1 MIGDN
6 DQAWRGVMKQFD
18 LSGKVAIITGSS
30 RGIGRAIAEAF
41 AEAGGRVVISAR
53 NAAPCEEVATTI
65 RANGGE
71 AIAVTARISDKA
83 QLENLV
89 AKTREAW
96 GRIDILVC
104 NAAINPH
111 YGSLEKL
118 TDEVFERMMV
128 NNVLSNLWLSRMVAP
143 EMRERRDG
151 SIIYIISVAAVRATT
166 VLGMYGVTKAADYA
180 LCRNLAAEWGPDNV
194 RVNCIAPGLVKTEFA
209 RVLYED
215 PARRAAREAATPLR
229 RLGEPEDIAGV
240 ALMLA
245 SRAGAFITGQTI
257 IVDGGT
263 TIAP

>member
-1 MIGDN
+1 M
-6 DQAWRGVMKQFD
+6 QLFD
-18 LSGKVAIITGSS
+18 LSGKVAIVTGSS
-30 RGIGRAIAEAF
+30 RGIGRAIAETF
-41 AEAGGRVVISAR
+41 AEAGARVAISAR
-53 NAAPCEEVATTI
+53 NLAPCEEVVAAI
-65 RANGGE
+65 REKGGE
-71 AIAVTARISDKA
+71 AIAVIARISDKA

-89 AKTREAW
+89 AKTRERW
-96 GRIDILVC
+96 GRVDVLVC

-128 NNVLSNLWLSRMVAP
+128 NNVLSNLWLSRLVAT

-151 SIIYIISVAAVRATT
+151 AIIYVISVAAVRATT

-215 PARRAAREAATPLR
+215 PQRRAAREAATPLR
-229 RLGEPEDIAGV
+229 RLGDPEDIAGV
-240 ALMLA
+240 ALLLA

>member
-1 MIGDN
+1 MLHQGG
-6 DQAWRGVMKQFD
+6 AMRLFD
-18 LSGKVAIITGSS
+18 LSGKVAIVTGSS
-30 RGIGRAIAEAF
+30 RGIGRAIAEAL
-41 AEAGGRVVISAR
+41 AEAGSRVVISAR
-53 NAAPCEEVATTI
+53 NLAPCEEVA
-65 RANGGE
+65 A
-71 AIAVTARISDKA
+71 AIAVTARISDKT
-83 QLENLV
+83 QLESLV
-89 AKTREAW
+89 AKAREVW

-104 NAAINPH
+104 NAAVNPH

-143 EMRERRDG
+143 EMRERREG
-151 SIIYIISVAAVRATT
+151 SILYIISTAAVRATT